1 MIAKDIL
8 ANVRRI
14 EIRTRRIVDEMTAGA
29 YHSVFKG
36 RGVEFSEV
44 REYMEGDDVRTIDW
58 NVTARMGAPFIK
70 KFQEERDLTVFLMV
84 DISASGEFGSNR
96 AKNELAI
103 EIAAV
108 LAFSAIR
115 NKDHVGL
122 MLFTDNEELHL
133 PPKRGKKHV
142 MRLVREMLAHERV
155 GRRTDINFALNKL
168 MKTARQKTVS
178 FIISDLMCDSFEKSL
193 MIAAQKHDLVVIH
206 LVEPIEKSLP
216 ASARGNILIQ
226 DAENDSYG
234 FLNASSQRQRQKL
247 TERAAQLQERNQ
259 TICRKAG
266 VDLIQLESGQDY
278 VFPLMNFFRKR
289 AAGR

>member
-1 MIAKDIL
+1 MITKEIL

-44 REYMEGDDVRTIDW
+44 REYLEGDDVRTIDW

-84 DISASGEFGSNR
+84 DISASGEFGSTR
-96 AKNELAI
+96 AKNEVAA

-142 MRLVREMLAHERV
+142 MRAVREMLAHERV
-155 GRRTDINFALNKL
+155 GRRSDINFALNKL
-168 MKTARQKTVS
+168 MKTARHKTVT
-178 FIISDLMCDSFEKSL
+178 FIISDLMCDNFEKSL
-193 MIAAQKHDLVVIH
+193 LIASRKHDIVVLH
-206 LVEPIEKSLP
+206 LMDPIEKNLP
-216 ASARGNILIQ
+216 QHARGNILIQ
-226 DAENDSYG
+226 DAENDTYS
-234 FLNASSQRQRQKL
+234 FLNASSSEQRKKL
-247 TERAAQLQERNQ
+247 TERSQELIERNKK
-259 TICRKAG
+259 ICRKAG
-266 VDLIQLESGQDY
+266 VDLIHIESGQDY
-278 VFPLMNFFRKR
+278 VVPIMNFFRKR
-289 AAGR
+289 ASGK